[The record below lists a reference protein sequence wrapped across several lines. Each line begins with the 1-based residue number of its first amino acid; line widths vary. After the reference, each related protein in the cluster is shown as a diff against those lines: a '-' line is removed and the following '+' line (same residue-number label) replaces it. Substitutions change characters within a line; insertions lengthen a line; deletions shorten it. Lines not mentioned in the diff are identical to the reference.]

1 MLGIKQYL
9 KGFFACVC
17 LMLLI
22 GSAYSQT
29 STITFQGYLRDS
41 GLPANGTYN
50 MFFRLFKSGVFT
62 QRFPTSGTVA
72 VTAANGLFTRELTF
86 DTAHFD
92 GSALSIEINVN
103 GTALSPRV
111 TVNPT
116 PYSIFASSIANDSV
130 TSAKIVDGTI
140 AATDLGGSSV
150 TTGKIANLAVTDA
163 KINDVSWGKITG
175 APSGFPPTG
184 AAGGDLTGTYPNPTI
199 ANSAV
204 TTAKINNNAV
214 TNAKLA
220 SDMASLNKVTGGL
233 MSASGTNILLN
244 DDTYSL
250 VFPPADATNNP
261 MIYMFSSGTS
271 NAPRMV
277 IGHSPA
283 FPDWGLQYEDTSD
296 EWHFVAGGVRGI
308 TLKPWGVPQIG
319 IGTENPDRSLTVE
332 NSGAAYLNLKD
343 GTREILLGVDAAG
356 GIVSTITNHD
366 LILRSGGNANRMWIK
381 AGGNVGINTDS
392 PTHRLTI
399 VDAGTNNLRII
410 GPGATYGFS
419 GKINFGDGNF
429 SYLQEDE
436 DDKLTFY
443 NRLRTAIM
451 GGNVGINTTSPTAT
465 LHVNGTTRTNVLEIA
480 GADLAEKFP
489 VVGEVEPGMVV
500 EIDPDHP
507 GHLRLASGAY
517 NERVAGVV
525 AGANGLSTG
534 VVLGHYE
541 GNENGVPVALSGRVW
556 VWCDA
561 TEREI
566 KPGTMLTTANKPG
579 YAMAVRDPK
588 RANGAIIGKA
598 MTALKK
604 GETGMVLVLVNL
616 R

>member
-1 MLGIKQYL
+1 MFNLNRYIKKVL
-9 KGFFACVC
+9 IFACFLFMVGT
-17 LMLLI
+17 I
-22 GSAYSQT
+22 YSQS
-29 STITFQGYLRDS
+29 STLTFQGYLRDG

-50 MFFRLFKSGVFT
+50 MFFRLFKGGVFT
-62 QRFPTSGTVA
+62 QRFPSSGTVA
-72 VTAANGLFTRELTF
+72 VPVANGLFTRELTF
-86 DTAHFD
+86 DTVHFG

-103 GTALSPRV
+103 GTALTPRV

-116 PYSIFASSIANDSV
+116 PYSIFAFTIADNSV
-130 TSAKIVDGTI
+130 TSVKIVDGTI
-140 AATDLGGSSV
+140 TAADLAGSSV
-150 TTGKIANLAVTDA
+150 TTGKIQNLAVTDA
-163 KINDVSWGKITG
+163 KINDVSWSKITG

-184 AAGGDLTGTYPNPTI
+184 AAGGDLTGTYPNPSI
-199 ANSAV
+199 ANGAV
-204 TTAKINNNAV
+204 TTAKIANNAV

-220 SDMASLNKVTGGL
+220 SDTASLNKVTGGL
-233 MSASGTNILLN
+233 MSISGTNITLN

-250 VFPPADATNNP
+250 MFPPADATNNP
-261 MIYMFSSGTS
+261 MLYMFSSGTGNS
-271 NAPRMV
+271 PRMV

-283 FPDWGLQYEDTSD
+283 YSNWGLEYEDVLD
-296 EWHFVAGGVRGI
+296 KWHFVANGIRGVTI
-308 TLKPWGVPQIG
+308 KPWGIPQIG
-319 IGTENPDRSLTVE
+319 IGTESPDRSLTVE
-332 NSGAAYLNLKD
+332 NDGSAYLNLKD
-343 GTREILLGVDAAG
+343 GTRELLMGVDASG
-356 GIVSTITNHD
+356 GIVSTMTNHD
-366 LILRSGGNANRMWIK
+366 LILRSGGNNSRLWVK
-381 AGGNVGINTDS
+381 ADGKIGINNAS
-392 PTHRLTI
+392 PTHMLTI
-399 VDAGTNNLRII
+399 TDASTNTLRLI

-419 GKINFGDGNF
+419 AKLNFGDGNF
-429 SYLQEDE
+429 TYLQEDE
-436 DDKLTFY
+436 DDKLTLY
-443 NRLRTAIM
+443 SRLRTAIM

-489 VVGEVEPGMVV
+489 VIGEVQPGMVV

-561 TEREI
+561 TECEI
-566 KPGTMLTTANKPG
+566 KPGSLLTTSNRSG
-579 YAMAVRDPK
+579 YAMAVRDTK
-588 RANGAIIGKA
+588 KAQGTILGKA

-616 R
+616 H

>member
-1 MLGIKQYL
+1 MLGIGRFC
-9 KGFFACVC
+9 KGLMTFAG
-17 LMLLI
+17 LILLF
-22 GSAYSQT
+22 GGTYSQT
-29 STITFQGYLRDS
+29 SNITFQGYLRDG

-72 VTAANGLFTRELTF
+72 VAVANGLFTRELTF

-92 GSALSIEINVN
+92 GSALSLEINVN
-103 GTALSPRV
+103 GTVLNPRV
-111 TVNPT
+111 TINPA
-116 PYSIFASSIANDSV
+116 PYAVRATNAGSV
-130 TSAKIVDGTI
+130 PWSGV
-140 AATDLGGSSV
+140 
-150 TTGKIANLAVTDA
+150 
-163 KINDVSWGKITG
+163 TG

-199 ANSAV
+199 ANNAV
-204 TTAKINNNAV
+204 TTAKIANNAV
-214 TNAKLA
+214 NNSKLA
-220 SDMASLNKVTGGL
+220 SDAASLNKVTGGL

-244 DDTYSL
+244 DDTFSL
-250 VFPPADATNNP
+250 LFPPADATNNP
-261 MIYMFSSGTS
+261 MIYLFSSGTG
-271 NAPRMV
+271 NNPRMV
-277 IGHSPA
+277 LGHSPS
-283 FPDWGLQYEDTSD
+283 FPDWGLQYEDAPD
-296 EWHFVAGGVRGI
+296 KWHFVAGGVRGVTI
-308 TLKPWGVPQIG
+308 KPWGMPQIG
-319 IGTENPDRSLTVE
+319 IGTESPDRSLTVE
-332 NSGAAYLNLKD
+332 NSGSAYLNVKD
-343 GTREILLGVDAAG
+343 GTREVLLGVDGTG
-356 GIVSTITNHD
+356 GILSTMTNHD
-366 LILRSGGNANRMWIK
+366 LVLRSGGNTTRVWIK
-381 AGGNVGINTDS
+381 ANGNVGINTDS

-410 GPGATYGFS
+410 GPGATFGFS

-436 DDKLTFY
+436 DDKLTIY

-465 LHVNGTTRTNVLEIA
+465 LHVNGTTRTNILEIA

-489 VVGEVEPGMVV
+489 VMGEVEPGMVV
-500 EIDPDHP
+500 EIDPDNP
-507 GHLRLASGAY
+507 GHLRLSSGAY

-541 GNENGVPVALSGRVW
+541 GNEGGVPVALSGRVW

-561 TEREI
+561 SQGEI
-566 KPGTMLTTANKPG
+566 KPGTMLTTSNKPG
-579 YAMAVRDPK
+579 YAMAVRDTK
-588 RANGAIIGKA
+588 RAQGAIIGKA
-598 MTALKK
+598 MTGLKK